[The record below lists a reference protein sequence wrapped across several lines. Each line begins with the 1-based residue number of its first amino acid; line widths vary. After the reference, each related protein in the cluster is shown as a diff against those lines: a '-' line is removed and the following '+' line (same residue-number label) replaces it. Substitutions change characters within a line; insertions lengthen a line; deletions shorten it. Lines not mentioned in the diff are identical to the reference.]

1 MPITASSGALTYTKA
16 VNNVN
21 ANYWFLQPATGTYNK
36 FASFQIN
43 NSQIYLNN
51 FSSSSASELFIL
63 SGLSNPSLS
72 YYAIGG
78 AALAGNMHF
87 PASTVVSILGNQY
100 APSSQFPYPLSLNA
114 TRVVLNLSAQTI
126 SGSRQPTRFGPN
138 TNDSFK
144 FYQWGVG
151 SSQTYITAIR
161 RISNGVFQPCLLLES
176 GGPLKPYIL
185 CPFSGSYSISNNIMS
200 GLRLTNSNAEPT
212 VLYTSDV
219 TAQPVNQPKRVALTQ
234 VNKIIQNTPR
244 LPLDHLINN
253 WDFAYLGDNL
263 KSSDLRL
270 DSNDN
275 SYFTFYDNATGVGY
289 LAKVNDSG
297 VEQWQRSVSNTRLF
311 GVVLKSNTEIY
322 VVGVTSTGRLWIA
335 EFNDSGTL
343 QWQNEMI
350 GSTAFNNVGSNY
362 QEGIAKIEYD
372 SSNLY
377 LAGTGGYRSA
387 AWFITKVPDDGT
399 VIGNGEYVF
408 SDGSVITYQ
417 TSSQTIA
424 TSTLSTTSNGANFS
438 PSGDDDSTSA
448 SYTASLQS
456 FNKTVGYP
464 LA

>member
-21 ANYWFLQPATGTYNK
+21 ANYWFLQPAAGTYNN

-51 FSSSSASELFIL
+51 FSSSSASELFKL

-78 AALAGNMHF
+78 AALAGNMYF
-87 PASTVVSILGNQY
+87 ASSTVVRILGNQY
-100 APSSQFPYPLSLNA
+100 APSTQFPYPLSQNA
-114 TRVVLNLSAQTI
+114 TSVVLNLSASTI
-126 SGSRQPTRFGPN
+126 VGSRQPTRFNPD

-144 FYQWGVG
+144 FYQWGIG
-151 SSQTYITAIR
+151 SSQTWITAIR
-161 RISNGVFQPCLLLES
+161 RISNGVFQPCLLLQS
-176 GGPLKPYIL
+176 PYIL
-185 CPFSGSYSISNNIMS
+185 CPFSGSFSISNNIIS
-200 GLRLTNSNAEPT
+200 GLRLTNSNEEPT

-219 TAQPVNQPKRVALTQ
+219 TGQPVNQPKRVALLQ
-234 VNKIIQNTPR
+234 VNKTIQNTPSK
-244 LPLDHLINN
+244 PVDHLINN

-275 SYFTFYDNATGVGY
+275 SYFTFYDHATGVGY

-350 GSTAFNNVGSNY
+350 GSTAFNNVSSNY

-424 TSTLSTTSNGANFS
+424 TSTLSTTSNGYNSS
-438 PSGDDDSTSA
+438 PSGVDDTTSA
-448 SYTASLQS
+448 LYTASLQS
-456 FNKTVGYP
+456 LNKTVGYP
-464 LA
+464 